1 MKPKMRVC
9 LREREREIKLN
20 KYATV
25 SMSIRIGYEY
35 GLYCVVYMLPRL
47 QWWN

>member
-25 SMSIRIGYEY
+25 SMNIWIRYEY
-35 GLYCVVYMLPRL
+35 GLYCVVYKIGRAHV
-47 QWWN
+47 